1 MKIND
6 FFWFNA
12 RMTTSIFQ
20 AGSVNLKRDVNKD
33 FQEWDLIKGNYAEID
48 FPVIF
53 KQDHGKKLADILGT
67 GWPGLFLVSDRLKK
81 ILEDNELTGW
91 KTFPIKVYD
100 KKKNEVLGYH
110 GFSIVGRCGSINYK
124 KAEICERQSFPTGPF
139 YKVYKGLYVGLDKW
153 DGNDFFI
160 PDESIFFIVTNKAAE
175 ILQKNKVTNLVLENL
190 SNVEIDVDA
199 VLNKNE

>member
-1 MKIND
+1 MEIND
-6 FFWFNA
+6 FFEFNTK
-12 RMTTSIFQ
+12 MTTSIFQ

-33 FQEWDLIKGNYAEID
+33 FQEWDLVKGNYAEID
-48 FPVIF
+48 FPVVF
-53 KQDHGKKLADILGT
+53 KQDYGKKLTDILGT
-67 GWPGLFLVSDRLKK
+67 GWPSLYLISDRLKK

-91 KTFPIKVYD
+91 KTFPITVYD

-110 GFSIVGRCGSINYK
+110 GFSVTGRCGSINYE
-124 KAEICERQSFPTGPF
+124 KAEICERQSVPTGPF

-153 DGNDFFI
+153 DRSDFFI
-160 PDESIFFIVTNKAAE
+160 RDESMCFIVTNKAAE

-199 VLNKNE
+199 ILNKNE

>member
-1 MKIND
+1 MGIND
-6 FFWFNA
+6 FF
-12 RMTTSIFQ
+12 TLDSKLLSSTFQ
-20 AGSVNLKRDVNKD
+20 ARPINLKRDVDNN

-53 KQDHGKKLADILGT
+53 TQDHGKKLTDILDT
-67 GWPGLFLVSDRLKK
+67 GWPGLFLISDRLKK
-81 ILEDNELTGW
+81 ILEENKLVGW

-100 KKKNEVLGYH
+100 KKKNEILGYH
-110 GFSIVGRCGSINYK
+110 GFSITGRCGPIDYK
-124 KAEICERQSFPTGPF
+124 KAEICERQSVPTRPF

-153 DGNDFFI
+153 DRSDFFI

-175 ILQKNKVTNLVLENL
+175 ILQKNKVTNLVLKNL
-190 SNVEIDVDA
+190 SNVEMDVRD